1 MIIFNTDY
9 LRNNP
14 TGVIRGTESDKKKSC
29 LSQDLITDFI
39 DDYFNGM
46 LEIKLKNDSVVKI
59 SAKLSKMLIDDIFIE
74 KYFSKIGG
82 EIVTEN
88 IYISNEFKST
98 DDDNDDDNDDDIM
111 EFEFDA
117 MAELTDKERMMIIGD
132 TFCALI
138 GLFDGY
144 LTCKVFSNHIEF
156 RSK

>member
-39 DDYFNGM
+39 DDYFNGI
-46 LEIKLKNDSVVKI
+46 LEIKLKNDRVIKI

-88 IYISNEFKST
+88 IYISNEFKNT
-98 DDDNDDDNDDDIM
+98 DNDDDMM

-117 MAELTDKERMMIIGD
+117 MTELTDKERMTIIGD